1 VQKLIFLGAGG
12 SCIQSIEH
20 PGCVWDVTF
29 LPNGDLVT
37 ACSDGVARVW
47 TRDSQH
53 SASLEELEAYKSL
66 ILTRKMQ
73 TKTVGGVKVDNL
85 PGLEALQQPGAKD
98 GQTRIVREGDSGVA
112 YSWNA
117 KEYKWDKIGEVVDG
131 PGDNLDKKSLNGV
144 TYDYVFDVDIGD
156 GLPTRKLPYNHGQ
169 NPYDVADQWLANEEL
184 PAGYREQ
191 VVQFI
196 LQNTGSTAAPPQ
208 FDPAFVDPYTG
219 GKSLSIISASISYTI
234 CNPMVAVALLEEL
247 DTLMS
252 ITAK

>member
-1 VQKLIFLGAGG
+1 M
-12 SCIQSIEH
+12 
-20 PGCVWDVTF
+20 WD
-29 LPNGDLVT
+29 
-37 ACSDGVARVW
+37 
-47 TRDSQH
+47 
-53 SASLEELEAYKSL
+53 
-66 ILTRKMQ
+66 
-73 TKTVGGVKVDNL
+73 
-85 PGLEALQQPGAKD
+85 D
-98 GQTRIVREGDSGVA
+98 GQCLMWTLVMACPLESFLTTMDVSFF
-112 YSWNA
+112 SFT
-117 KEYKWDKIGEVVDG
+117 
-131 PGDNLDKKSLNGV
+131 LDWHQVSPQCGSFVMERLYGTIMHSRKSIWILV
-144 TYDYVFDVDIGD
+144 SMVILVWLIYVCC
-156 GLPTRKLPYNHGQ
+156 TE

>member
-1 VQKLIFLGAGG
+1 MGA
-12 SCIQSIEH
+12 
-20 PGCVWDVTF
+20 
-29 LPNGDLVT
+29 
-37 ACSDGVARVW
+37 
-47 TRDSQH
+47 
-53 SASLEELEAYKSL
+53 
-66 ILTRKMQ
+66 
-73 TKTVGGVKVDNL
+73 
-85 PGLEALQQPGAKD
+85 GAKD